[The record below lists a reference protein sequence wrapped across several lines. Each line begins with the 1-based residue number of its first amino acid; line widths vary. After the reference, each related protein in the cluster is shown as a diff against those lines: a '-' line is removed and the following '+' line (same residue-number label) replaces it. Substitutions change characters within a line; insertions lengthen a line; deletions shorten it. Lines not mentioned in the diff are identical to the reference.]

1 MSATAARRLLLIAA
15 LLIVWGP
22 PALRTA
28 GRDLDVAF
36 ANPFAFDAAAL
47 LQVGAWVFADALVVV
62 LLVSHLARRTPF
74 LSEVLADRPIRWYG
88 IYGMLG
94 LASVTYSVSPLYT
107 GYFAHKILVELL
119 VLALL
124 EWHWPSRQG
133 SRALQVLFWV
143 YSLQAAAIGILYFV
157 RREWVVPFG
166 AVAGPEPVR
175 VTGGMFADYGSSAL
189 ISGLFFLTVA
199 LFGSRPAYRWLAA
212 GAYVGTW
219 ALLVL
224 SQTRSTMAAGVA
236 FLIIMLHA
244 HRRAR
249 VHGAL
254 IAVGL
259 GLAMAAI
266 LPAALQGITDVGTR
280 RGEGLDTLSG
290 RTEAFAYLMEKW
302 QDSPL
307 LGYGFAAGTRNALID
322 FVNRR
327 GLNIG
332 AGHDALST
340 VLVDLGL
347 IGLLLLVVAF
357 IYAWVAFGRLYRATA
372 RHREATVTTHQV
384 ACLLVW
390 VTFSAIVDKGL
401 AGPFEVFMVAIVATW
416 TLRRQAASSLRRQ
429 AGVGREPRWATAAR
443 NTRRIV
449 ATAEDEKP

>member
-1 MSATAARRLLLIAA
+1 
-15 LLIVWGP
+15 
-22 PALRTA
+22 
-28 GRDLDVAF
+28 
-36 ANPFAFDAAAL
+36 
-47 LQVGAWVFADALVVV
+47 VVV
-62 LLVSHLARRTPF
+62 LLISHLARRTPF
-74 LSEVLADRPIRWYG
+74 LSDVLADRPIRWYG
-88 IYGMLG
+88 IYGMLA
-94 LASVTYSVSPLYT
+94 LASVTYSVSSVYSA
-107 GYFAHKILVELL
+107 YFAHKILVLLL

-124 EWHWPSRQG
+124 EWHWPSRHG

-166 AVAGPEPVR
+166 AVDGPEPVR

-212 GAYVGTW
+212 AAYLGTW

-224 SQTRSTMAAGVA
+224 SQTRSTMAAGIA
-236 FLIIMLHA
+236 FLVIMLHA
-244 HRRAR
+244 HPRAR
-249 VHGAL
+249 VQGAL
-254 IAVGL
+254 IAAGL

-266 LPAALQGITDVGTR
+266 FPAALKGVTDVGTR

-290 RTEAFAYLMEKW
+290 RTEAFAYLMDKW

-307 LGYGFAAGTRNALID
+307 LGYGFAAGTRNSLID

-347 IGLLLLVVAF
+347 VGLALLLVAF
-357 IYAWVAFGRLYRATA
+357 ISAWVAFSRLYRATA
-372 RHREATVTTHQV
+372 SDRQATVTTHQV

-390 VTFSAIVDKGL
+390 VTFNAIVDKGL

-416 TLRRQAASSLRRQ
+416 ALRKQTATALHRQ
-429 AGVGREPRWATAAR
+429 AGNGRDSRWASVAPETG
-443 NTRRIV
+443 RRV
-449 ATAEDEKP
+449 ATAEGGSP